1 MARTGA
7 STFQPLL
14 PTPKVVST
22 GSVSKPTGNGPKPS
36 GLKPKLATPRVTKP
50 KPRGFPA

>member
-7 STFQPLL
+7 APFNPAL

-22 GSVSKPTGNGPKPS
+22 GSVSHPTGNGPKPS
-36 GLKPKLATPRVTKP
+36 GLKPKLATPKRTKP